1 MSEVGCLKDGNFQ
14 NLTVTGNTILGT
26 VHKKDFTN
34 VDCSAA
40 ALQLVPGNRYYSAVV
55 QPGDMTLPNPA
66 SVGVGARIQFVVDV
80 VSTGSVY
87 TFTTPGDTIFDANSR
102 IFAGLT
108 NATAGYTLQA
118 AGDGTDDNTITNPH
132 STSRWGIGTTLEFV
146 ATDATHWAV
155 YGYLVPSAAA
165 AATAACT
172 DV

>member
-80 VSTGSVY
+80 VSNAAY
-87 TFTTPGDTIFDANSR
+87 TFTSVDPVFFDAASR
-102 IFAGLT
+102 VFASVTNTTVGFTLQTAPNGSTNEILT
-108 NATAGYTLQA
+108 NPNSSA
-118 AGDGTDDNTITNPH
+118 
-132 STSRWGIGTTLEFV
+132 RWGIGTNLEFV

-155 YGYLVPSAAA
+155 YGYLIPSEAA
-165 AATAACT
+165 AATGIFSG
-172 DV
+172 